1 MTTRNAPAAHKEWT
15 RRELDAIFNQ
25 HAPHLEAI
33 AREMS
38 DAVYSVDVDVDQ
50 KTQKPV
56 INFVFAKGTTPD
68 LQLLPPQIGGHA
80 VSHRFG
86 R

>member
-1 MTTRNAPAAHKEWT
+1 MTTPTKWT
-15 RRELDAIFNQ
+15 QRELDAIFNKN
-25 HAPHLEAI
+25 APHLEAI

-38 DAVYSVDVDVDQ
+38 DAVYSVDIDVDQ
-50 KTQKPV
+50 TTQKPV
-56 INFVFAKGTTPD
+56 INFVFAKGATPNLD
-68 LQLLPPQIGGHA
+68 MLPPQIGGHA